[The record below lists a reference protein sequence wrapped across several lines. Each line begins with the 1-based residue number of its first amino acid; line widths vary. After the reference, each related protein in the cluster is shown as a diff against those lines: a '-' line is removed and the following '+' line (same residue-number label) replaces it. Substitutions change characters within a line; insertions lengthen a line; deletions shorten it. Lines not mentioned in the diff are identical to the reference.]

1 MKLCQS
7 CESKKRNIN
16 QYLKTENRKLI
27 IDLSMSI
34 VNLFVIIYKPI
45 YKDLRKSFFF
55 FFFFLNSGSERQFLS

>member
-1 MKLCQS
+1 MKLCHS

-55 FFFFLNSGSERQFLS
+55 FFF

>member
-1 MKLCQS
+1 MKLCHS

-34 VNLFVIIYKPI
+34 VNLFVIIYKTI
-45 YKDLRKSFFF
+45 YKDLRKSF

>member
-1 MKLCQS
+1 MKLCHS

-45 YKDLRKSFFF
+45 YKYLRKSFFF
-55 FFFFLNSGSERQFLS
+55 FF

>member
-45 YKDLRKSFFF
+45 
-55 FFFFLNSGSERQFLS
+55 